1 MRAKGALTTP
11 IETLPPAIQLEGVS
25 FTYRGADSPALRGVT
40 LAVDSGRFAVL
51 MGRTGAGKSTLCQC
65 LNGLVPRFHK
75 GDLEGEVRLFGQSV
89 AGHEVAQLSPIVG
102 MVFQDFEGQLF
113 CTKVSLEAAFGPEN
127 LALPH
132 EEIVRRVDNAL
143 RTVGLQEY
151 RDRDPSTLSGGQKQR
166 LAIASVLAMQ
176 PQIVILDEPTTD
188 LDPVG
193 KQAIFEVAGRLRDCG
208 TTLLMVEH
216 ETEEVLDA
224 DCISIL
230 VEGTVAC
237 NAPPEQILLQDPAKL
252 IESGIRPPDIPA
264 YFHAI
269 GETTP
274 PVDLDAAVER
284 FHRLGL
290 QVTAGGPAADSDE
303 AGDTLVEAED
313 LWHVYPPDIVALRGV
328 SVSIREGEFV
338 AVIGQNGCGKTTLV
352 KHFNGLLNATAGQV
366 RFRGRDASKVGVSTL
381 GRHVGYVF
389 QNPDHQ
395 IFAETVREEVLFGPR
410 NFGIPEQEARE
421 RVEEALEAV
430 ELTGREDADPFSLTR
445 GERQRVAVASV
456 LATRPEVL
464 ILDEPT
470 TGLDTVQQRRMM
482 ELLLRLNKA
491 GHTIIIVTHS
501 MWVVAEYARRC
512 IVMSGG
518 EILRDGPTREVFA
531 DDAALQRAALR
542 PPRIV
547 EFSRR
552 LGCIALSP
560 QELAARTVLPPNSR
574 HKGFP
579 PGSAVGGGG

>member
-1 MRAKGALTTP
+1 LRAKGALTTAT
-11 IETLPPAIQLEGVS
+11 ETPTPAIQLDGVS
-25 FTYRGADSPALRGVT
+25 FTYRNADSPALRGVT

-75 GDLEGEVRLFGQSV
+75 GNLEGEVRIFGEPLIGRDV
-89 AGHEVAQLSPIVG
+89 VQLSPIVG

-113 CTKVSLEAAFGPEN
+113 CTKASLEVAFGPEN

-132 EEIVRRVDNAL
+132 EEIVRRVEDAL
-143 RTVGLQEY
+143 KTVGLEGYQ
-151 RDRDPSTLSGGQKQR
+151 DRDPSTLSGGQKQR

-176 PQIVILDEPTTD
+176 PKLVILDEPTTD
-188 LDPVG
+188 LDPIG
-193 KQAIFEVAGRLRDCG
+193 KRAIFEVAGRLRDAG

-224 DCISIL
+224 DCLGIMADGALAYSDS
-230 VEGTVAC
+230 
-237 NAPPEQILLQDPAKL
+237 PERILLQDPAKL
-252 IESGIRPPDIPA
+252 VELGVRPPDVPA
-264 YFHAI
+264 YFRAI
-269 GETTP
+269 GETRP
-274 PVDLDAAVER
+274 PMNLDAAVER

-290 QVTAGGPAADSDE
+290 QVTVRSAAADSYPLGE
-303 AGDTLVEAED
+303 TLIEAED
-313 LWHVYPPDIVALRGV
+313 LWHVYPPDVAALRGV
-328 SVSIREGEFV
+328 SVSVREGEFV

-352 KHFNGLLNATAGQV
+352 KHFNGLLKATAGQV
-366 RFRGRDASKVGVSTL
+366 RFRRRDASELGVAKL

-395 IFAETVREEVLFGPR
+395 IFAETVREEVMFGPR
-410 NFGIPEQEARE
+410 NFGVPEQEAKE
-421 RVEEALEAV
+421 RVTEALEAV

-456 LATRPEVL
+456 LASRPEVL

-512 IVMSGG
+512 IVMSRG

-531 DDAALQRAALR
+531 DDAALERAALR

-560 QELAARTVLPPNSR
+560 QELAARTVFANSGTHGR
-574 HKGFP
+574 SS
-579 PGSAVGGGG
+579 PGPARGG